1 MTQLSREVAR
11 HLPFLRRYARAV
23 VGDQLRGDACVRST
37 LQLLLAHPELAEA
50 NDLRLV
56 LYRALHDVWAEDER
70 AAVVASTPAPADAGP
85 IDEETILASRLG
97 NLSALK
103 RQALVL
109 TTLEGFQ
116 LQEAAAIMRLA
127 PQEMADLLTLAKE
140 DLRAQKATRI
150 LIIEDEPII
159 ALDIATTVERNGHT
173 VVGIATTH
181 AEAVALARRDPPG
194 LILADIQLQDDS
206 SGIEA
211 VQEILHIASVPVIF
225 VTAFPERLLTG
236 ERPEPA
242 FLITKPFDPDTL
254 NVSIS
259 QALAVVPADKA

>member
-11 HLPFLRRYARAV
+11 HLPFMRRYARAV
-23 VGDQLRGDACVRST
+23 VGDQLHGDECVRST
-37 LQLLLAHPELAEA
+37 LQRLLSRPNSLEGS
-50 NDLRLV
+50 DLRIA
-56 LYRALHDVWAEDER
+56 LYRSLHDVWAENGGV
-70 AAVVASTPAPADAGP
+70 AAPAPASAGAGP
-85 IDEETILASRLG
+85 IDEDTILASRLG
-97 NLSALK
+97 NLSARK

-109 TTLEGFQ
+109 TTLEGFHVQ
-116 LQEAAAIMRLA
+116 QAAAIMRLTSL
-127 PQEMADLLTLAKE
+127 EMMDLLELARE
-140 DLRAQKATRI
+140 DLRAQKATKI

-211 VQEILHIASVPVIF
+211 VQEILSSAIVPVIF

-259 QALAVVPADKA
+259 QALAVVAVDKA

>member
-23 VGDQLRGDACVRST
+23 VGDQQRGDGCVRST
-37 LQLLLAHPELAEA
+37 LERLLRRPGALEQDE
-50 NDLRLV
+50 LRLT
-56 LYRALHDVWAEDER
+56 LYRALHDVWADDIG
-70 AAVVASTPAPADAGP
+70 AGVAREAAPAGEGP
-85 IDEETILASRLG
+85 MEEDTIVASRLG
-97 NLSALK
+97 NLTELK

-109 TTLEGFQ
+109 TTLEGFALAQ
-116 LQEAAAIMRLA
+116 AAAIMRLG
-127 PQEMADLLTLAKE
+127 PQETADLLEMAKE
-140 DLRAQKATRI
+140 DLRAQKPTRI

-159 ALDIATTVERNGHT
+159 ALDIRTTVERNGHT

-181 AEAVALARRDPPG
+181 AEAVALAERDPPG

-211 VQEILHIASVPVIF
+211 VQEILRSCTAPVIF

-236 ERPEPA
+236 ERPEPT
-242 FLITKPFDPDTL
+242 FLITKPFDADTL

-259 QALAVVPADKA
+259 QALAAVADGTG